1 MYKCFLSIARH
12 MIYSTGWFCEETEKW
27 WHLFIFDWNFLMR
40 NKKNRWERI
49 SSEKTARLVLPRD
62 KFNMAEHKSWVKN
75 LFVVFL
81 LILFASC
88 WSLINL
94 SSVKDILV
102 CNKNESLYALY
113 AQTQVRRL
121 HLYPCVTKA
130 ADICAP
136 VMRYQLATIG
146 YPGGCII
153 AQLRHACI

>member
-1 MYKCFLSIARH
+1 MKKRKNDDIYL
-12 MIYSTGWFCEETEKW
+12 YSTGIFW
-27 WHLFIFDWNFLMR
+27 WAT
-40 NKKNRWERI
+40 KNRWKRI

-62 KFNMAEHKSWVKN
+62 KFNMAEHKSWVQN

-94 SSVKDILV
+94 SNVKDILI
-102 CNKNESLYALY
+102 CNKNENLYALY

-121 HLYPCVTKA
+121 HLYTCVTKA
-130 ADICAP
+130 ADICAH
-136 VMRYQLATIG
+136 VMRYQSATIG